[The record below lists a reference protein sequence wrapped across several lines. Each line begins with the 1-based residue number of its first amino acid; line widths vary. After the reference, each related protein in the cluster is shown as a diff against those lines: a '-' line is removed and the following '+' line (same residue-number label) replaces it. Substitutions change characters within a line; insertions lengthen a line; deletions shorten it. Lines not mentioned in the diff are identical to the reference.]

1 MEMGCLQLVL
11 EKSQCILDFPTY
23 LLGKADRGA
32 QTEATSCE
40 RDRAME
46 AVKTD
51 DGHLEWKEK
60 GSQIAGNG
68 AVFLFFHSFKVIS
81 VGRCWAGAQE
91 RKGPR
96 LP

>member
-1 MEMGCLQLVL
+1 
-11 EKSQCILDFPTY
+11 
-23 LLGKADRGA
+23 
-32 QTEATSCE
+32 
-40 RDRAME
+40 ME